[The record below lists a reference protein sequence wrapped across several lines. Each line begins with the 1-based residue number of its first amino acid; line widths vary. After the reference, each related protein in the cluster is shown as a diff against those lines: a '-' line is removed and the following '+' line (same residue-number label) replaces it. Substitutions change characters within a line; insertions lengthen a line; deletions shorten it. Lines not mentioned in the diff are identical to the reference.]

1 MLPRLFGRGYV
12 MLTTPAVRA
21 AIIDLHPMFR
31 AGVALTLSKTAGYE
45 LVAEGAGTDDAYRI
59 ARHDAP
65 DVLILD
71 LHSEFNVETL
81 ARLASEFPAMR
92 TLILTV
98 LADEK
103 QVIAAL
109 RAGAAGYMLKGASA
123 AELIE
128 SIRRVHRGETY
139 VYSSLAARLMLGLAL
154 QRESKPDRLSVL
166 TTREEQIL
174 AGLGHG
180 LSNKEIARDLHLS
193 EKTIK
198 HYVGSLLNKPRV
210 RNRVEA
216 ALLGQGRLNG
226 KGHGNSSKT
235 CRHSQALRQ
244 AST

>member
-45 LVAEGAGTDDAYRI
+45 LVAEGAGTDDAGVIWFDGGKAAEY
-59 ARHDAP
+59 
-65 DVLILD
+65 
-71 LHSEFNVETL
+71 
-81 ARLASEFPAMR
+81 R

-98 LADEK
+98 LADEE

-198 HYVGSLLNKPRV
+198 HYVGSLLNKLRV